1 MRNILFLK
9 EKLRVFVTFLFVLG
23 LTTVFPEMAK
33 ASDHDESPLVKT
45 DASVDLTDLYIF
57 DTGDEETT
65 AIICWGGFNDS
76 RPQPDSEAVYNA
88 NVLYTLNIDNN
99 EDNVPDIQV
108 FWRFAQNSA
117 GEWGVQVENIPGS
130 SGTVSGAV
138 ETILSAGNGT
148 RAWAGHA
155 DEPFFF
161 DVQGYLDTLA
171 TGTLMIRNDRSVL
184 AGLNVTALA
193 LEMNT
198 EAMRSGD
205 NELRFWI
212 TSARK

>member
-1 MRNILFLK
+1 MDKIKNCTKALWLLCFFALSVVSSAI
-9 EKLRVFVTFLFVLG
+9 
-23 LTTVFPEMAK
+23 
-33 ASDHDESPLVKT
+33 ASDHNESPLVKL

-57 DTGDEETT
+57 DSGSNKTT

-76 RPQPDSEAVYNA
+76 RPQPDADGVYNA

-99 EDNVPDIQV
+99 QDNIADRQV
-108 FWRFAQNSA
+108 MWRFGQNTS
-117 GEWGVQVENIPGS
+117 GEWGVQVQGIPGS
-130 SGTVSGAV
+130 DGTVSGAV
-138 ETILSAGNGT
+138 EKILSGGNGT
-148 RAWAGHA
+148 RVWSGHA

-171 TGTLMIRNDRSVL
+171 TGKLMITNNRSVL
-184 AGLNVTALA
+184 SGLNVTALA
-193 LEMNT
+193 LELNT
-198 EAMRSGD
+198 SELRSGN